1 MLGERIRVI
10 RKRLNLSQKKFAEI
24 LGISLITLQRYEKGE
39 REPSSEVLV
48 NIKQKFKVNMNWL
61 LTGEGKMF
69 LEEDEKENS
78 IEKEILELLAN
89 EPDEEK
95 KKALLDF
102 LKRVWVSRQ
111 PSSLDTSLKNT
122 SKKLKKIWQKY

>member
-1 MLGERIRVI
+1 MENNLG
-10 RKRLNLSQKKFAEI
+10 KRLRMLRDILGFSQKEMAKYMD
-24 LGISLITLQRYEKGE
+24 ISLRVYQYYEKNE
-39 REPSSEVLV
+39 QKPSYDKLA
-48 NIKQKFKVNMNWL
+48 KLRKFKVNMNWL

-122 SKKLKKIWQKY
+122 SKKLKKI